1 MAEEKN
7 FENKIKKI
15 LKERGAWFLKT
26 FSNGIQRAG
35 VPDLL
40 VCYKGQFIGIEVKAE
55 KGVISPL
62 QIREL
67 NQIKEAG
74 GYGLVVRPS
83 TLDNIIELLERID
96 KEVR

>member
-40 VCYKGQFIGIEVKAE
+40 VCYRGRFIGIEVKAE

-67 NQIKEAG
+67 SQISGAD
-74 GYGLVVRPS
+74 GYVLVIRPS
-83 TLDNIIELLERID
+83 NLNDLIEILDEID
-96 KEVR
+96 EEVI

>member
-1 MAEEKN
+1 MAEEKI

-26 FSNGIQRAG
+26 FSNGVQRAG

-40 VCYKGQFIGIEVKAE
+40 VCYKGHFIGIEVKAE
-55 KGVISPL
+55 KGKASPL
-62 QIREL
+62 QLREI
-67 NQIKEAG
+67 NQIEKAG
-74 GYGLVVRPS
+74 GYGLVIRPS
-83 TLDNIIELLERID
+83 NLDELIRILDEID

>member
-67 NQIKEAG
+67 NQIREAG
-74 GYGLVVRPS
+74 GYGLVVRP
-83 TLDNIIELLERID
+83 
-96 KEVR
+96 

>member
-1 MAEEKN
+1 MAEEKQ

-26 FSNGIQRAG
+26 FSNGVQRAG

-40 VCYKGQFIGIEVKAE
+40 VCYKGYFIGIEVKAE

-62 QIREL
+62 QVREIVHIR
-67 NQIKEAG
+67 KAG
-74 GYGLVVRPS
+74 GYALEVRPS
-83 TLDNIIELLERID
+83 TLNNMIEILDEID
-96 KEVR
+96 KEGR

>member
-1 MAEEKN
+1 MAEEKQ

-15 LKERGAWFLKT
+15 FKERGAWFLKT
-26 FSNGIQRAG
+26 FSNGVQRAG

-40 VCYKGQFIGIEVKAE
+40 VCYKGRFIGIEIKAE

-62 QIREL
+62 QVREIVQIR
-67 NQIKEAG
+67 KAG
-74 GYGLVVRPS
+74 GYALEVRPS
-83 TLDNIIELLERID
+83 TLNNMIEILDEID

>member
-1 MAEEKN
+1 MAEEKQ
-7 FENKIKKI
+7 FENKIKRL

-40 VCYKGQFIGIEVKAE
+40 VCYKGRFIGIEVKAE

-62 QIREL
+62 QIRE
-67 NQIKEAG
+67 IVHIRKAG
-74 GYGLVVRPS
+74 GYALEVRPS
-83 TLDNIIELLERID
+83 NLDDLIKILDEID